1 MVSAMNTRDSRA
13 IDRVRL
19 AGTLAG
25 VICLSVALAA
35 PATANRNALRE
46 IVQGQCAAHWLQQH
60 SAAPCERIILP
71 DSAHLRDGF
80 AVLADRKGGA
90 HFLLIPTQTLAGMES
105 PELFVPGTP
114 NYFAAAWA
122 ARDLVAAVVG
132 RGIPRAA
139 VGMALNPKHARSQD
153 QFHIHIEC
161 IRKDVAKTLQKAAP
175 AIGDSWSP
183 LAIGAWSYEAL
194 RIMGEDLAGSDP
206 ISLLAD
212 KLPAAKA
219 AMGEYT
225 LVVAGMDFNEGPG
238 FIALA
243 STGPAGEL
251 LLDSTC
257 AIAAPSP
264 SDP

>member
-1 MVSAMNTRDSRA
+1 MVSAMNTRDTRA
-13 IDRVRL
+13 VDRVRL
-19 AGTLAG
+19 ARSLTG
-25 VICLSVALAA
+25 IFCLGAVLAA
-35 PATANRNALRE
+35 PASANRNALRE

-60 SAAPCERIILP
+60 SAAPCERILLA

-90 HFLLIPTQTLAGMES
+90 HFLLIPTRTLAGMES
-105 PELFVPGTP
+105 AELFEPGTP

-132 RGIPRAA
+132 HGIPRTA
-139 VGMALNPKHARSQD
+139 VGMALNPRHARSQD

-161 IRKDVAKTLQKAAP
+161 IRKDVAQELQKAAP
-175 AIGDSWSP
+175 AIGDAWSTV
-183 LAIGAWSYEAL
+183 AIGAWSYEAL

-206 ISLLAD
+206 IALLAG
-212 KLPAAKA
+212 KLPVAKS
-219 AMGEYT
+219 AMGDHT
-225 LVVAGMDFNEGPG
+225 LVVVGMDFKEGPG
-238 FIALA
+238 FMALA

-257 AIAAPSP
+257 AIAAPASR
-264 SDP
+264 DP